1 MKEMNG
7 AKFVVVTGS
16 PSWREWAVANS
27 VYNAQSRLYV
37 VFVEGAGETSSG
49 RSKVRI
55 SGESW
60 AVVKQFL
67 DAGLPQERVAE
78 TLQFAGGTGD
88 RLGHCACL
96 EYGVPEKGC

>member
-1 MKEMNG
+1 MKEMNR

-16 PSWREWAVANS
+16 PGWREWAVENS
-27 VYNAQSRLYV
+27 VYNAQARLYV
-37 VFVEGAGETSSG
+37 AFVEGARG
-49 RSKVRI
+49 

-60 AVVKQFL
+60 AVVEQFL
-67 DAGLPQERVAE
+67 DVGLPQERVAE